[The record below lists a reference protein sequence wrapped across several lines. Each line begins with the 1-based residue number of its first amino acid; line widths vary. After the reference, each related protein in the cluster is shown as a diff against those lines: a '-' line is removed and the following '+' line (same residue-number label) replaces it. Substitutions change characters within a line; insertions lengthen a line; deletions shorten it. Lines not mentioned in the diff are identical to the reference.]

1 MNNLDL
7 EGQKINYE
15 GTTLILDETPDLD
28 NNLAEDMYTARCHD
42 EYGNKYVLYWLA
54 KEKYD
59 EDGYFDGHYYDL
71 NNPENLEELVHYDLA
86 GGWFGVPD
94 RWVDE
99 ADGKSELIW
108 TLQKISENSAAMI
121 DKIVIYSD
129 TIPDYFEEVFGYYNN
144 WKEEKRDGKIVL
156 TAPDYKCYFGVSYV
170 NEDDNKER
178 ELGRYNSK
186 EVALKAA
193 VRAANTNTPNFK
205 YVSIDAWE
213 GADAQHADKAEFDEN
228 IVRLKVGVVYTT
240 PYDDIEELINNNK
253 VDYVCIA
260 EEGNEDNFYALR
272 EVDEEKLLSTCNTK
286 VKWEITE
293 AFPGARY
300 YIGDDKTVVD
310 HKWPGKTLKI
320 TVKPRVFMKRITT
333 TEEFVIDRS
342 CFYNMKS
349 ICNLANVKYDRFR
362 NFKALKV
369 KLNEKELTDLKSAMK
384 KVAKD

>member
-7 EGQKINYE
+7 EGQKVIYE
-15 GTTLILDETPDLD
+15 GTALILDETPDLD
-28 NNLAEDMYTARCHD
+28 NNLAKDMFTAHCHD
-42 EYGNKYVLYWLA
+42 EYGNKYVLYWSA

-59 EDGYFDGHYYDL
+59 EEGYFDGYYYDL
-71 NNPENLEELVHYDLA
+71 NNPENLEELVHYDLW
-86 GGWFGVPD
+86 GGWSGVTD
-94 RWVDE
+94 RWGEE
-99 ADGKSELIW
+99 ADGQSELIW
-108 TLQKISENSAAMI
+108 TLQKISKNDVAAI

-129 TIPDYFEEVFGYYNN
+129 NIPDYFESVFGYYKS
-144 WKEEKRDGKIVL
+144 WKKEKREGKIIL
-156 TAPDYKCYFGVSYV
+156 TAPDYKCFYEVRYV
-170 NEDDNKER
+170 EDKGER
-178 ELGRYNSK
+178 ELGRYNNK

-193 VRAANTNTPNFK
+193 VRAANTNTPNVK
-205 YVSIDAWE
+205 YVDVDAWE
-213 GADAQHADKAEFDEN
+213 GADAQHAEYAEFDEN

-286 VKWEITE
+286 VKWKIFEE
-293 AFPGARY
+293 FPGARY
-300 YIGDDKTVVD
+300 YVGDDKTVVD
-310 HKWPGKTLKI
+310 HKWPGKTLRI
-320 TVKPRVFMKRITT
+320 IVKPKVFMKRITT

-342 CFYNMKS
+342 GYYNMKL